1 MTQLE
6 KLSAVLA
13 DGRWH
18 STEELVQEV
27 GHRFSAT
34 MHTATKKHGYHF
46 EKRRGSDRQFAYR
59 SSSSTYCHLGVLGD

>member
-6 KLSAVLA
+6 KLSTVLA

-34 MHTATKKHGYHF
+34 MHTAAKKYSYRF
-46 EKRRGSDRQFAYR
+46 EKRRGGDRQFEYR
-59 SSSSTYCHLGVLGD
+59 MLAAVSSAN